1 MKHTVISI
9 GRQFGSG
16 GHEIAIHLGKLL
28 SLPVYDDEM
37 ISIACG
43 IGDVREEI
51 LRPEDEKPVN
61 PLLFRTM
68 HEGNEKVKR
77 GDPAGKVLFELQSM
91 AIRHL
96 AKENDCIIVG
106 RCADF
111 VLEKED
117 VNVISVFVKA
127 PLEARIER
135 KMKLE
140 SMPYA
145 KVKKQVEKKDRQR
158 QKYYESHTG
167 RIWGEEGTYDLV
179 IDTGNVS
186 LEDAAD
192 LIAQRFRSV
201 KG

>member
-1 MKHTVISI
+1 M
-9 GRQFGSG
+9 
-16 GHEIAIHLGKLL
+16 
-28 SLPVYDDEM
+28 
-37 ISIACG
+37 
-43 IGDVREEI
+43 
-51 LRPEDEKPVN
+51 N